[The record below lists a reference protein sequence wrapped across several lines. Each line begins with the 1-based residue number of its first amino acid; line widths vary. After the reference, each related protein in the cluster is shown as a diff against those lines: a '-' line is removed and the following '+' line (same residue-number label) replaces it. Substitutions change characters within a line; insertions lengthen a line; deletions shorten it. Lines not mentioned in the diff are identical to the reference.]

1 MLRGLIF
8 DMDGVI
14 VDNSDMHV
22 QAYAIFLKRY
32 GVTTP
37 FTPDLFGRRNEQIL
51 QMMLPAEIY
60 ESKGW
65 RALSE
70 EKEEVYRETFR
81 DEIKPTAGL
90 LSLLECAKSNDIK
103 CGIGSSACRLNV
115 EFTMD
120 ITSIRNYIDA
130 WCCEDDVCN
139 GKPNPEVYI
148 NTAAKM
154 GLKPEECIVFEDA
167 TVGITAGKSAGCKVV
182 ALTTSNSREV
192 LQQTEADLI
201 IDDFRDI
208 TIEQLQSLF
217 D

>member
-14 VDNSDMHV
+14 IDNSDMHIK
-22 QAYAIFLKRY
+22 AFEIFLARY
-32 GVTTP
+32 GVSDP
-37 FTPDLFGRRNEQIL
+37 FTPDMFGRRNEQIL
-51 QMMLPAEIY
+51 QMLLPADIY

-65 RALSE
+65 RVLSE

-81 DEIKPTAGL
+81 NEMVPVEGL
-90 LSLLECAKSNDIK
+90 VSLLESAKSQGIK
-103 CGIGSSACRLNV
+103 CAIGSSACRSNV

-120 ITSIRNYIDA
+120 VTSIRPMIDA
-130 WCCEDDVCN
+130 WCCEDDVRE

-148 NTAAKM
+148 KTAARM

-167 TVGITAGKSAGCKVV
+167 TAGITAGKRAGCHVV
-182 ALTTSNSREV
+182 ALTTSNSREI
-192 LQQTEADLI
+192 LQATEADLI

-208 TIEQLQSLF
+208 TIEQLKALLA
-217 D
+217 